1 MMRLRIHDLLRF
13 GRLFHQHRKR
23 RHVGVP
29 LDQRRHWPKQ
39 VDGAGI
45 ELPHLVANAG
55 SVVVDADRAPILEW
69 AQAVAGEMDLADA
82 GRWQATKVMARIE
95 TVVARAY
102 EHIVDVAQD
111 AAVGARGDLGDELP
125 FRDGGMA
132 VTQIRRWILDQDP
145 ATQEI
150 LRYLDVAADDVERLL
165 GER

>member
-1 MMRLRIHDLLRF
+1 
-13 GRLFHQHRKR
+13 
-23 RHVGVP
+23 
-29 LDQRRHWPKQ
+29 
-39 VDGAGI
+39 
-45 ELPHLVANAG
+45 
-55 SVVVDADRAPILEW
+55 
-69 AQAVAGEMDLADA
+69 MDLADA

-95 TVVARAY
+95 TVGARAY
-102 EHIVDVAQD
+102 EHIVAAAQD

-165 GER
+165 GERERQEIGEMNSVDRVPRRMLRDEAGLDAPHEPSEPLEVLFVEPFRASERKPDAMQ